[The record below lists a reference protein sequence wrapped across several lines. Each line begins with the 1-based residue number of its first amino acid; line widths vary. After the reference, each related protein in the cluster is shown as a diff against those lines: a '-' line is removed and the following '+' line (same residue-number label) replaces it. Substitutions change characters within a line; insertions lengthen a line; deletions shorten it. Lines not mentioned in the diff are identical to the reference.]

1 MARKRKNAQK
11 IKTHLRARSTAQ
23 LEKALEGLLDIPDP
37 KEVPDFDSEEWAG
50 PSPPHMIN
58 GKTYEE
64 IDEIKKKRKEEKRE
78 KDEKRKKARRSK

>member
-23 LEKALEGLLDIPDP
+23 LEKSLEGLLDIPDP
-37 KEVPDFDSEEWAG
+37 KEAPDFDSEEWAG

-58 GKTYEE
+58 GRTYEE
-64 IDEIKKKRKEEKRE
+64 IEEIKKKRKEEKRE
-78 KDEKRKKARRSK
+78 KDEKRKKTRRFK

>member
-23 LEKALEGLLDIPDP
+23 LEKAMEGLLDIPDP
-37 KEVPDFDSEEWAG
+37 KEAPDFDSEEWAG

-78 KDEKRKKARRSK
+78 KDEKRKKARRFK